1 MPFVDNEG
9 VKIYYE
15 VEGTGPDL
23 IMGHGLSS
31 TIEDWRELG
40 YVEQLHHDYRLI
52 LVDSR
57 GHGRSDKP
65 HDSDSYSIQL
75 RVNDYLAVLDD
86 LNVSKAHYW
95 GYSMAGQI
103 GYCSAIYAAERFR
116 SVIIGGMSPY
126 SKNRDIG
133 DRMPPTHN
141 PLGGLPE
148 ADDPLRKAFEQGGE
162 AWLHFWESNVKIP
175 GGMAGRLPNNDFP
188 ALTAQWGV
196 LYEWRPEIEYLLD
209 RFPYPC
215 LLYVGDGDASM
226 YAGMRVCA
234 EEMPDAEF
242 VSLPGLHH
250 LDVWVYSEKVVP
262 YVKRFLKR
270 VESL

>member
-1 MPFVDNEG
+1 MPFVNNDG
-9 VKIYYE
+9 IKIYYE

-23 IMGHGLSS
+23 MMGHGFGAS
-31 TIEDWRELG
+31 IEDWRELG
-40 YVEQLHHDYRLI
+40 YVEQLRYDYRLI
-52 LVDSR
+52 LIDSR

-95 GYSMAGQI
+95 GFSMAGHI

-126 SKNRDIG
+126 SKHRDIG
-133 DRMPPTHN
+133 DRTSPTHY
-141 PLGGLPE
+141 LLQGLPE
-148 ADDPLRKAFEQGGE
+148 ADDPIQKALEQGGK
-162 AWLHFWESNVKIP
+162 AWLHFWESNMKVP
-175 GGMAGRLPNNDFP
+175 EGMQTSLPNNDFQ
-188 ALTAQWGV
+188 AMIAVWKV
-196 LYEWRPEIEYLLD
+196 RYEWRAEIEYLLD

-215 LLYVGDGDASM
+215 LLYVGDADASF
-226 YAGMRVCA
+226 YAGMKACA

-242 VSLPGLHH
+242 IALPGLHH
-250 LDVWVYSEKVVP
+250 LNTWIHSEKILP